1 MAMDDPNPKV
11 LKFDR
16 LATRARRFAQELL
29 QPSTP
34 VADAKLVIQ
43 AFMVGT
49 DAQAEHLRD
58 LLLAN
63 GDRDATLAYAQQVVR
78 DSEGNRDEPSAS
90 DDSDLSRERGVR
102 LQFDTALVSDH
113 DVLTVLLHGSGEPE
127 IAEQTMAAIASAPQ
141 FRPRMPIL
149 VDALDTDYLPSRE
162 EAKSVPALL
171 EAQLPGSRLALLV
184 RPGPQYHIAC
194 MIEVLASLRH
204 VPFAVFRTR
213 DEAIQWLTV
222 TPC

>member
-1 MAMDDPNPKV
+1 MDDPNPKV

-16 LATRARRFAQELL
+16 LAIRARRFAQAFL

-34 VADAKLVIQ
+34 AADAKLVIH

-58 LLLAN
+58 LMVEN
-63 GDRDATLAYAQQVVR
+63 GDRDATMAYARQVVKE
-78 DSEGNRDEPSAS
+78 SERNLDDPSTS
-90 DDSDLSRERGVR
+90 DCSDLLRERKVR

-113 DVLTVLLHGSGEPE
+113 DVLTVRLHGSGERE
-127 IAEQTMAAIASAPQ
+127 IAEQTVAAIASAPE
-141 FRPRMPIL
+141 FRSRMRVL
-149 VDALDTDYLPSRE
+149 VDALDTDYLPSRD
-162 EAKSVPALL
+162 EAKSVPDLL
-171 EAQLPGSRLALLV
+171 QAQLPGSRLALLV
-184 RPGPQYHIAC
+184 RQGPQYQIAC

-213 DEAIQWLTV
+213 DEAMQWLTA